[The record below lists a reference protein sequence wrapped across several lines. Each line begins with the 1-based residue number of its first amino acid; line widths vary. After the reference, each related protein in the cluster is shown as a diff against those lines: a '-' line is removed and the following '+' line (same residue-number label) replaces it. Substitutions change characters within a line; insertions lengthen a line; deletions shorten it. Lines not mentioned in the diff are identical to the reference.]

1 MNRNAFTVPLLNR
14 EGVVPSEHLQYI
26 LDNKEIT
33 EDVFNLVKKNPNIRY
48 WYIDR
53 YYAVT
58 TIHETLIVLSAVG
71 YSDSKTT
78 DENTETTIA
87 YNYYLRLKIDSIKL
101 LKIQTGSSGSTSNDY
116 ASLDNK
122 PQINGKTLE
131 SGDNTFEYLGLNR
144 ITDDDINNIDSTN
157 FVQED

>member
-26 LDNKEIT
+26 LEENTEIT
-33 EDVFNLVKKNPNIRY
+33 EEVFNLVKKNPNIRY

-58 TIHETLIVLSAVG
+58 TIHGNLIVLSAVG

-78 DENTETTIA
+78 DENTGTTIA
-87 YNYYLRLKIDSIKL
+87 YNYYLRLKTDSIKL

-116 ASLDNK
+116 ASLENK
-122 PQINGKTLE
+122 PQINSVELLGNK
-131 SGDNTFEYLGLNR
+131 SFEDLGLIS
-144 ITDDDINNIDSTN
+144 ITNDEIANI
-157 FVQED
+157 FQQED